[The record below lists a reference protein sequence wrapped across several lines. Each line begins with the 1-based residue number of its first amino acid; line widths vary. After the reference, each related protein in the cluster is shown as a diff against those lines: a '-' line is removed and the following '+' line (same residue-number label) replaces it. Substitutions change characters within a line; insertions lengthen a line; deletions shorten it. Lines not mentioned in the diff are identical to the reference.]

1 MKSDTFTASSAPLQL
16 AAGESSE
23 FLDIETSNAGQTA
36 LIRVT
41 TFPADGRQ
49 NGGRPPLIRL
59 KADAGPTVEVK
70 EFPEEQEVIGA
81 ENRTAGSATWMRKNT
96 DVYLVR
102 VTLDRPESSWRVQIV
117 NDGPDDRMFHFMS
130 FGDARIR
137 GEGDWPD
144 FDFRYCGSF
153 PCACTVHDGNRTT
166 ACTSCGHSS
175 EVA

>member
-1 MKSDTFTASSAPLQL
+1 MKSETFTASSAPLQL

-23 FLDIETSNAGQTA
+23 FMDIETSNADQTA

-41 TFPADGRQ
+41 AFPADGRQ
-49 NGGRPPLIRL
+49 DGGRPPLVRL
-59 KADAGPTVEVK
+59 KADAGPTVEVT

-81 ENRTAGSATWMRKNT
+81 ENHTAGSATWMRKNS

-102 VTLDRPESSWRVQIV
+102 VALDRPESSWRIQIV
-117 NDGPDDRMFHFMS
+117 NDGPDARMFHFMS
-130 FGDARIR
+130 VGSTRIR
-137 GEGDWPD
+137 CEGGWPD

-153 PCACTVHDGNRTT
+153 PCACTRHDGNTT
-166 ACTSCGHSS
+166 RACTSCGHKS